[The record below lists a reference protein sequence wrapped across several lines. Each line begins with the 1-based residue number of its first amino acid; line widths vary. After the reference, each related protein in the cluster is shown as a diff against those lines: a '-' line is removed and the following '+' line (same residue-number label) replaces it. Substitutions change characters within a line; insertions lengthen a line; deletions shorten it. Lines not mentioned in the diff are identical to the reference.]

1 MITSISIIIING
13 LFYTV
18 VFPIIS
24 RIGYHTKTEEN
35 RLAQYTIFVCL
46 CIDMIILPI
55 LIGTNLSEIWNYKFS
70 KNFIRGKYTDFDA
83 GWYPDIGR

>member
-1 MITSISIIIING
+1 MIV
-13 LFYTV
+13 Y
-18 VFPIIS
+18 PIIS

-35 RLAQYTIFVCL
+35 RLAQYTIFFCL

-55 LIGTNLSEIWNYKFS
+55 LIGANVSEIEDSKFS
-70 KNFIRGKYTDFDA
+70 KSFFKGKYTDFDA